1 MKSYFQAF
9 EDLRISAFVK
19 VNMKDFQI
27 NKSSNHN
34 ESENSIIYR
43 IYNDSFFYDYSDW
56 FLDWVHSF
64 LIRWLLWLKLILKEC
79 SLIFKN
85 AFYHSSLFPN
95 GI

>member
-34 ESENSIIYR
+34 ESENYIIYKT
-43 IYNDSFFYDYSDW
+43 YDDSFFYDHSD
-56 FLDWVHSF
+56 
-64 LIRWLLWLKLILKEC
+64 
-79 SLIFKN
+79 
-85 AFYHSSLFPN
+85 
-95 GI
+95 